1 MSGMTRTY
9 PSQRWINRFF
19 IVFLISIL
27 GVVAGCG
34 DDDKKSKNPV
44 PVLSSVSPTAAVAG
58 GAGFTLT
65 TNGTGFV
72 SGSTVHWNGTARAR
86 AVEGTSE

>member
-19 IVFLISIL
+19 IVLLVSIL

-34 DDDKKSKNPV
+34 DDDKKSENPV

-58 GAGFTLT
+58 GVGFTLT
-65 TNGTGFV
+65 TNGSGFV
-72 SGSTVHWNGTARAR
+72 PGSTVHWNGATR
-86 AVEGTSE
+86 VTTFVSGT